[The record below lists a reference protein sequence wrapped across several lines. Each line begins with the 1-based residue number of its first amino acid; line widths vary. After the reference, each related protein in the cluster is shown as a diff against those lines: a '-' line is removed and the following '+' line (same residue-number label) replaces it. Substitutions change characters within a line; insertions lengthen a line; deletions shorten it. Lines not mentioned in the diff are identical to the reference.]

1 MSDEALIIRP
11 NGEEP
16 DKRVEICRSFS
27 YRVSLSHPDGRPT
40 YEHADFFASIKQE
53 CAAEDAEETSA
64 AAYDF
69 CESQVR
75 RGIATFSKRRAA
87 RAEKRSA

>member
-1 MSDEALIIRP
+1 MSDTPLLITGQP
-11 NGEEP
+11 EP

-69 CESQVR
+69 CEGEVR
-75 RGIATFSKRRAA
+75 KSIAIFTKKRAA
-87 RAEKRSA
+87 RAERKTA

>member
-1 MSDEALIIRP
+1 MSDEALIIQPRA
-11 NGEEP
+11 EQP

-27 YRVSLSHPDGRPT
+27 YRLNIGN
-40 YEHADFFASIKQE
+40 YQHADFFSSIKQE

-69 CESQVR
+69 CEREVR
-75 RGIATFSKRRAA
+75 KAIKDFSKKMAA
-87 RAEKRSA
+87 KAERMSA